1 MRSPSQAAERIIMAT
16 VIRMKR
22 GGSKGQPYY
31 RIVVQDSRN
40 RTRGR
45 ELDILGYYHPTARP
59 EPVSEI
65 NVHRALDWLGHGAQ
79 MSDTARSVMSKL
91 GVLKHFHDG
100 TRPEDAVATRKGEAV
115 VDKGYNAPP
124 PPKADKPAPAKKEA
138 EAVEAASEEAT
149 GAAEETAEAA
159 PEEVADTPEE
169 TTETAAEE
177 TPAEEA

>member
-1 MRSPSQAAERIIMAT
+1 MRSISQATERIIMAT

-31 RIVVQDSRN
+31 RIVVQDSRT

-45 ELDILGYYHPTARP
+45 ELDILGFYHPTARP
-59 EPVSEI
+59 EPISEI
-65 NVHRALDWLGHGAQ
+65 NIHRALDWLGHGAQ

-100 TRPEDAVATRKGEAV
+100 TRPEEAVATRKGEAV

-124 PPKADKPAPAKKEA
+124 PPKAAKAPVEEKAEEA
-138 EAVEAASEEAT
+138 AVEESVEAV
-149 GAAEETAEAA
+149 
-159 PEEVADTPEE
+159 
-169 TTETAAEE
+169 AEE

>member
-1 MRSPSQAAERIIMAT
+1 MAT

-31 RIVVQDSRN
+31 RIVVQDSRT

-45 ELDILGYYHPTARP
+45 ELDILGFYHPTARP
-59 EPVSEI
+59 EPISEI
-65 NVHRALDWLGHGAQ
+65 NIHRALDWLGHGAQ
-79 MSDTARSVMSKL
+79 MPDTARSVMSKL

-100 TRPEDAVATRKGEAV
+100 TRPEEAVATRKGEAV

-124 PPKADKPAPAKKEA
+124 PPKAAKAPVEEKAEEA
-138 EAVEAASEEAT
+138 AVEESVEAV
-149 GAAEETAEAA
+149 
-159 PEEVADTPEE
+159 
-169 TTETAAEE
+169 AEE

>member
-1 MRSPSQAAERIIMAT
+1 MAT

-22 GGSKGQPYY
+22 GSSKGQPYY
-31 RIVVQDSRN
+31 RIVVQDSRT

-45 ELDILGYYHPTARP
+45 ELDILGFYHPTARP
-59 EPVSEI
+59 EPISEI
-65 NVHRALDWLGHGAQ
+65 NIHRALDWLGHGAQ

-100 TRPEDAVATRKGEAV
+100 TRPEEAVATRKGEAV

-124 PPKADKPAPAKKEA
+124 PPKAAKAPVEEKAEEA
-138 EAVEAASEEAT
+138 AVEESVEAV
-149 GAAEETAEAA
+149 
-159 PEEVADTPEE
+159 
-169 TTETAAEE
+169 AEE

>member
-1 MRSPSQAAERIIMAT
+1 MAT

-22 GGSKGQPYY
+22 GGSEGQPYY
-31 RIVVQDSRN
+31 RIVVQDSRT

-45 ELDILGYYHPTARP
+45 ELDILGFYHPTARP
-59 EPVSEI
+59 EPISEI
-65 NVHRALDWLGHGAQ
+65 NIHRALDWLGHGAQ

-100 TRPEDAVATRKGEAV
+100 TRPEEAVATRKGEAV

-124 PPKADKPAPAKKEA
+124 PPKAAKAPVEEKAEEA
-138 EAVEAASEEAT
+138 AVEESVEAV
-149 GAAEETAEAA
+149 
-159 PEEVADTPEE
+159 
-169 TTETAAEE
+169 AEE

>member
-1 MRSPSQAAERIIMAT
+1 MAT

-31 RIVVQDSRN
+31 RIVVQDSRT

-45 ELDILGYYHPTARP
+45 ELDILGFYHPTARP
-59 EPVSEI
+59 EPISEI
-65 NVHRALDWLGHGAQ
+65 NIHRALDWLGHGAQ

-100 TRPEDAVATRKGEAV
+100 TRPEEAVATRKGEAV

-124 PPKADKPAPAKKEA
+124 PPKAAKAPVEEKAEEA
-138 EAVEAASEEAT
+138 AVEESVEAV
-149 GAAEETAEAA
+149 
-159 PEEVADTPEE
+159 
-169 TTETAAEE
+169 AEE

>member
-1 MRSPSQAAERIIMAT
+1 MAT

-65 NVHRALDWLGHGAQ
+65 NVHRALEWLGHGAQ

-100 TRPEDAVATRKGEAV
+100 TRPEEAVATRKGEAV

-124 PPKADKPAPAKKEA
+124 PPKEKPAPAKEEA
-138 EAVEAASEEAT
+138 ESAEDAAETIEA
-149 GAAEETAEAA
+149 AAEETVDSAEEATDAAEAN
-159 PEEVADTPEE
+159 
-169 TTETAAEE
+169 AEE
-177 TPAEEA
+177 SPAEEA

>member
-1 MRSPSQAAERIIMAT
+1 MAT

-31 RIVVQDSRN
+31 RIVVQDSRT

-45 ELDILGYYHPTARP
+45 ELEILGFYHPTARP

-65 NVHRALDWLGHGAQ
+65 NIHRALDWLGNGAQ

-100 TRPEDAVATRKGEAV
+100 TRPEEAIATRKGEAV

-124 PPKADKPAPAKKEA
+124 PPKAAKARVEEKA
-138 EAVEAASEEAT
+138 EEAAV
-149 GAAEETAEAA
+149 EETAEA
-159 PEEVADTPEE
+159 
-169 TTETAAEE
+169 AAEE

>member
-1 MRSPSQAAERIIMAT
+1 MAT

-31 RIVVQDSRN
+31 RIVVQDSRT

-45 ELDILGYYHPTARP
+45 ELDILGFYHPTARP
-59 EPVSEI
+59 EPISEI
-65 NVHRALDWLGHGAQ
+65 NIHRALDWLGHGAQ

-100 TRPEDAVATRKGEAV
+100 TRPEEVVATRKGEAV

-124 PPKADKPAPAKKEA
+124 PPKAAKAPVEEKAEEA
-138 EAVEAASEEAT
+138 AVEESVEAV
-149 GAAEETAEAA
+149 
-159 PEEVADTPEE
+159 
-169 TTETAAEE
+169 AEE